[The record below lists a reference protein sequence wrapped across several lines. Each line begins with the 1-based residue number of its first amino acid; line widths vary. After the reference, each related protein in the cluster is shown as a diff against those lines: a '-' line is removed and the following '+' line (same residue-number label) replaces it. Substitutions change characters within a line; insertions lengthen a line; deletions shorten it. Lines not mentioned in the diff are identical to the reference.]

1 MALTL
6 GFFSA
11 ATFPVAEAHAYETDS
26 LMFYYDFTELS
37 SVGNGTV
44 LADSSGNNRTGTV
57 VGQLTYDTDNKALI
71 FPGGSNGTAYVNLSG
86 DFSDFSSGVT
96 VEFEGEFGAIRSD
109 WERIFDFGN
118 PDGQGANNDFWIGQ
132 LYGTNELALET
143 WINGVNQ
150 GRCHTVTQ
158 GTALGSIG
166 SRAFAKWVVT
176 VDPTSGCRIYKDG
189 VELQT
194 QKQDGFMNEIG
205 SPVLGGTAY
214 PLPAVVDRPTNYLG
228 RSNWPDQDLEGSIRY
243 IRLYSKALTPSEVL
257 ENATNPNSEEQIP
270 GENGSSGEANNESG
284 TLLAETGT
292 ATLPQV
298 SLAIVL
304 ASGGLILWRLR
315 RRAS

>member
-1 MALTL
+1 M
-6 GFFSA
+6 
-11 ATFPVAEAHAYETDS
+11 
-26 LMFYYDFTELS
+26 
-37 SVGNGTV
+37 
-44 LADSSGNNRTGTV
+44 
-57 VGQLTYDTDNKALI
+57 
-71 FPGGSNGTAYVNLSG
+71 
-86 DFSDFSSGVT
+86 
-96 VEFEGEFGAIRSD
+96 
-109 WERIFDFGN
+109 
-118 PDGQGANNDFWIGQ
+118 
-132 LYGTNELALET
+132 
-143 WINGVNQ
+143 
-150 GRCHTVTQ
+150 
-158 GTALGSIG
+158 
-166 SRAFAKWVVT
+166 T